1 MTGSAGVLGTEV
13 CGSTHTAEFRF
24 ACPYADKLYAVLAPE
39 AGSDPGEKSRVRIS
53 RDGEVVT
60 LFVEAE
66 DASALRA
73 SLNMWLRL
81 VNVCKEVLEL

>member
-1 MTGSAGVLGTEV
+1 MTGEQSEP
-13 CGSTHTAEFRF
+13 THTAEFRF
-24 ACPYADKLYAVLAPE
+24 VCPYAEKLYAVLAPE

-53 RDGEVVT
+53 RDGDAVT

>member
-1 MTGSAGVLGTEV
+1 MTA
-13 CGSTHTAEFRF
+13 THTAEFRF
-24 ACPYADKLYAVLAPE
+24 ACPYAEKLYAVLAPE
-39 AGSDPGEKSRVRIS
+39 AGSDPGEKSCVRIS
-53 RDGEVVT
+53 CDEESVT

-66 DASALRA
+66 DTSALRA

>member
-1 MTGSAGVLGTEV
+1 MIT
-13 CGSTHTAEFRF
+13 THTAEFLF
-24 ACPYADKLYAVLAPE
+24 ECPYAGKLYAVLAPE
-39 AGSDPGEKSRVRIS
+39 AGSDPGEKSRVCIS
-53 RDGEVVT
+53 YDEQSVT
-60 LFVEAE
+60 LRVEAE